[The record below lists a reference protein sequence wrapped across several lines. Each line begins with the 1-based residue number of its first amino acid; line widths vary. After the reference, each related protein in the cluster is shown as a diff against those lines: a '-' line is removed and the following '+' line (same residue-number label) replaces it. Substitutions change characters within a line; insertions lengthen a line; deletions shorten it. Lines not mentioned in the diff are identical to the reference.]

1 MSDFFRE
8 GGPGYTVTARKDE
21 DDCQI
26 IIKVHGVVRMTM
38 TLRPEQMKWLGHDCL
53 RAAKDAGA

>member
-1 MSDFFRE
+1 MSDFFRK
-8 GGPGYTVTARKDE
+8 GGPGYTVTARKNE

-26 IIKVHGVVRMTM
+26 VIKVNSVIHMVL

-53 RAAKDAGA
+53 RAARE